1 MTPKAEKLAWS
12 EKMRKLRQRF
22 VFLTDKD
29 IRFEEGQKEIMLGKI
44 EKRLGKTKEQLLEI
58 IAAL

>member
-12 EKMRKLRQRF
+12 EKMRRLRQRF

-29 IRFEEGQKEIMLGKI
+29 IRFEEGEKEVMLSKI